1 MRDEASLRRLAEIG
15 IDVYVLRGSQV
26 AATATLP
33 VAAAAAGSAADGR
46 VVVVLAD
53 DAGAARLLGD
63 VRRAFAFARVG
74 CRIEASADEDA
85 LAAADA
91 LVAFGDARARAAGAC
106 LPTARQQS
114 IGWVVLAEP
123 ADLARDAVA
132 KRAMWSELK
141 RILRGLAPADRTR
154 H

>member
-1 MRDEASLRRLAEIG
+1 MRDDASLRRLAEIG

-26 AATATLP
+26 AGTSMP
-33 VAAAAAGSAADGR
+33 PAAASGAAAER
-46 VVVVLAD
+46 RIVVVLAD
-53 DAGAARLLGD
+53 QAVAPRLLGD

-74 CRIEASADEDA
+74 CRFEPSVDEDA
-85 LAAADA
+85 LATADA

-123 ADLARDAVA
+123 AALARDAVA

-141 RILRGLAPADRTR
+141 RMLRGLAPVDRTR
-154 H
+154 N

>member
-15 IDVYVLRGSQV
+15 IDVYVLRGSQ
-26 AATATLP
+26 
-33 VAAAAAGSAADGR
+33 AAAATTSDASASSATARDP
-46 VVVVLAD
+46 VVVLLAD
-53 DAGAARLLGD
+53 ATVAPRLLGD

-74 CRIEASADEDA
+74 CRVEAGPDEDA

-91 LVAFGDARARAAGAC
+91 LVAFGDALARAAGAC
-106 LPTARQQS
+106 LPATRQQS

-123 ADLARDAVA
+123 GGLARDARA

-141 RILRGLAPADRTR
+141 RILRNLARMDRTR
-154 H
+154 T